1 LWGKQVQIKSKRF
14 GGNELKYLAKVLEG
28 EHLTATS
35 GSWTHELEQQ
45 FAKKMGSKYAI
56 AFNSG
61 TSTLHAALVA
71 VGVKRGDKVIVPAL
85 GPIMTSAAV
94 IHASAIPVFADV
106 QESTFNIDP
115 ADVARK
121 MAPDVKAIIGVHL
134 YGLPCDMDA
143 LKSFGVPV
151 IEDCAQA
158 LLATYKGKYA
168 GTIGAFGSFSFENSK
183 HISCGEGGMLITDD
197 ENLALLARRIGGH
210 GFIGLTAESGRVKGD
225 KEIFQSPSY
234 KRHAKIGWNYRMSE
248 LQAAVALA
256 QLERVDELVKA
267 RMKSGELLA
276 QAAFAHEDIDMQEI
290 EDNSYW
296 SFAMQYFGDCKD
308 FRERFIKAGGH
319 PFYGAWSCP
328 FDEPAFAGII
338 DSRIGDRP
346 HPANC
351 PVAERIQPQIMQ
363 FKTSWLDIDDARK
376 QAVILKGVLE

>member
-1 LWGKQVQIKSKRF
+1 MKSTKRF
-14 GGNELKYLAKVLEG
+14 GGNELKYLTKVLEG

-35 GSWTHELEQQ
+35 GSWAHELEQQ

-61 TSTLHAALVA
+61 TSTLHAALLA

-94 IHASAIPVFADV
+94 VHAGAVPVFADV

-115 ADVARK
+115 EDVALK
-121 MAPDVKAIIGVHL
+121 MTPDVKAIIGVHL

-143 LKSFGVPV
+143 LQSFGVPV

-197 ENLALLARRIGGH
+197 ESLALLARRIGGH

-256 QLERVDELVKA
+256 QFERVDELVGARVASSRLLIKA
-267 RMKSGELLA
+267 IFGDMAKLQDGHSCW
-276 QAAFAHEDIDMQEI
+276 AFA
-290 EDNSYW
+290 
-296 SFAMQYFGDCKD
+296 FQYFEDMKT
-308 FRERFIKAGGH
+308 FRAKFIKAGGH

-328 FDEPAFAGII
+328 FDEPAMAGII
-338 DSRIGDRP
+338 ESRIGDRP

-363 FKTSWLDIDDARK
+363 FKTNWLNIEDAKK
-376 QAVILKGVLE
+376 QAEILRACLQ

>member
-1 LWGKQVQIKSKRF
+1 MKSPKRF
-14 GGNELKYLAKVLEG
+14 GGNELKYLTKVLEG

-94 IHASAIPVFADV
+94 IHAGAIPVFADV

-115 ADVARK
+115 IDVSRK
-121 MAPDVKAIIGVHL
+121 MSPDVKAIIGVHL

-143 LKSFGVPV
+143 LKAFGVPV

-158 LLATYKGKYA
+158 LLATCKGKYA

-234 KRHAKIGWNYRMSE
+234 KRHAKIGWNYRISE

-256 QLERVDELVKA
+256 QLERVDELVKTRVEA
-267 RMKSGELLA
+267 AKQIRSVFNELLCE
-276 QAAFAHEDIDMQEI
+276 QDKSHFNMNGNSCWSLAAK
-290 EDNSYW
+290 
-296 SFAMQYFGDCKD
+296 YFGDWHD
-308 FRERFIKAGGH
+308 FRKRFIKAGGH

-328 FDEPAFAGII
+328 FDEPAMAGII
-338 DSRIGDRP
+338 ESRIGDRL

-363 FKTSWLDIDDARK
+363 FKTSWPDIEDAKK
-376 QAVILKGVLE
+376 QAEILKGVLS

>member
-1 LWGKQVQIKSKRF
+1 MKTIKRF
-14 GGNELKYLAKVLEG
+14 GGNELKYLTKVLEG

-94 IHASAIPVFADV
+94 IHAGAIPVFADV

-115 ADVARK
+115 TDVARK
-121 MAPDVKAIIGVHL
+121 MTPDVKAIIGVHL

-143 LKSFGVPV
+143 LKAFGVPV

-197 ENLALLARRIGGH
+197 ENLALIARRIGGH

-256 QLERVDELVKA
+256 QFERVDELCKA
-267 RMKSGELLA
+267 RRESGLRMID
-276 QAAFAHEDIDMQEI
+276 AAIDDMRTQPI
-290 EDNSYW
+290 EGNSYW
-296 SFAMQYFGDCKD
+296 AFAAKYEGDWQE
-308 FRERFIKAGGH
+308 FRKRFIAAGGH

-338 DSRIGDRP
+338 ESRIGDRP

-363 FKTSWLDIDDARK
+363 FKTSWLDIEDAKK
-376 QAVILKGVLE
+376 QAEILRSVLG